1 MKNDPDT
8 AALNIIKTIDKKNVS
23 AWGDPVFIFKVKQ
36 TAGYDYDTE
45 RFVALAANMQRTLT
59 KSITISDGLSGT
71 TGKFDVEPGTYVITE
86 MRVARYSAS
95 SNAVIRE
102 NSSDKVLGT
111 YVTKTTA
118 TLSVKPGGD
127 AEITFSNQLKTYE
140 KLSHTDKKTNSFNG
154 FKALEVHDKD
164 GLILSLDVD
173 GVNYTV
179 TVPKS
184 DLNPQLI
191 RSDGTK
197 TAITSDFSKL
207 AVTKKAAD
215 TEFTLIDNGAS
226 ITIKGRR
233 EDLAGSS
240 YKLTATYDGKF
251 TDEFELRIPPV
262 QLFDKTEKTVEF
274 RNDTLNRS
282 HYMDG
287 ANQTNV
293 YSLMFI
299 LKAVGSTTVVN
310 QILHNGVATGK
321 FNEQAF
327 PAPVIESDYS
337 DKWEFDK
344 WSYSY
349 DNAGTP
355 VTGTASSAELI
366 DVIKNAPDNAKIT
379 VTAVLKEKSS

>member
-1 MKNDPDT
+1 MTTPT
-8 AALNIIKTIDKKNVS
+8 TS
-23 AWGDPVFIFKVKQ
+23 KQ

-45 RFVALAANMQRTLT
+45 RFVALAANKQRTLT

-71 TGKFDVEPGTYVITE
+71 TGKFDVEPGTYIITE

-154 FKALEVHDKD
+154 FKALEVHDKAVTT
-164 GLILSLDVD
+164 LSPAPASDTLYTAT
-173 GVNYTV
+173 VN
-179 TVPKS
+179 KS

-207 AVTKKAAD
+207 AITKKAAD
-215 TEFTLIDNGAS
+215 TEFTLIDNGAT
-226 ITIKGRR
+226 ITITGRR

-240 YKLTATYDGKF
+240 YKLTATYDNKF

-262 QLFDKTEKTVEF
+262 QLFDKTEKTVVF
-274 RNDTLNRS
+274 RNDANNRS